1 MKKFELNEYYEGIY
15 EVIKIE
21 QIDPPMARIV
31 SLKKLTKLTDSHTL
45 NKLVPI
51 SGYLVLGLKH
61 GHWIKLPKLKGVL
74 KYG

>member
-1 MKKFELNEYYEGIY
+1 MKKFELNEYYESIY

-21 QIDPPMARIV
+21 QIDPPMACIV
-31 SLKKLTKLTDSHTL
+31 SLKNDWSARLPYTL

-51 SGYLVLGLKH
+51 SDNLVLGLKR